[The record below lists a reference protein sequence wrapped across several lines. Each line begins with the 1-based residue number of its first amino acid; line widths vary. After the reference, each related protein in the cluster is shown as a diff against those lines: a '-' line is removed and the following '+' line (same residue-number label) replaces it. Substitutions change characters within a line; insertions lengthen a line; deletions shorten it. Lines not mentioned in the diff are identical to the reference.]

1 MSFTAFTAV
10 TGYPLQGIDLY
21 LQSDTGAVL
30 NTRSNLEVRH
40 NETNRFFAIPYN
52 TALTFKDFFGVF
64 NDIFTF
70 SSGSNFMNVATS
82 GNSFSSRGRHYMISA
97 TLAARPL
104 QNSGDYAF
112 YVSTTTSAIDQDT
125 FFSSPENSINYPA
138 YYLSNVVSFG
148 SNVAQF
154 VVTSMSA
161 QVLDLS
167 RASLAAGGDGSVPLV
182 AQVVYVAGVDF
193 GSNFVQSRFD
203 GTVSTIF
210 SQPFNM
216 TCVAPLHRT
225 LAY

>member
-1 MSFTAFTAV
+1 MSFEVFTSP
-10 TGYPLQGIDLY
+10 TFGYQLQGIDLF
-21 LQSDTGAVL
+21 LRSDTGAVL
-30 NTRSNLEVRH
+30 NTRSNLQVRH

-52 TALTFKDFFGVF
+52 AGLTFSYLFNFGQG
-64 NDIFTF
+64 NANAN
-70 SSGSNFMNVATS
+70 SGFMSIATS
-82 GNSFSSRGRHYMISA
+82 GNSFSGYGRHYMISA

-112 YVSTTTSAIDQDT
+112 YVSTTTRAIDQVT
-125 FFSSPENSINYPA
+125 FFDSPENSINYPGIN
-138 YYLSNVVSFG
+138 YTNVVSFS

-154 VVTSMSA
+154 VVTNMSA

-182 AQVVYVAGVDF
+182 AQVMYVAGVDF
-193 GSNFVQSRFD
+193 GSGFDQSRFE

>member
-1 MSFTAFTAV
+1 MSFTAFTAA
-10 TGYPLQGIDLY
+10 TGYPFQGIDLY
-21 LQSDTGAVL
+21 LLSNTGAVL
-30 NTRSNLEVRH
+30 NTRANLEVRH

-52 TALTFKDFFGVF
+52 AAIKTTVLF
-64 NDIFTF
+64 NIA
-70 SSGSNFMNVATS
+70 GSNFLNVATS
-82 GNSFSSRGRHYMISA
+82 GDLFSQFGRHYMISA

-112 YVSTTTSAIDQDT
+112 YVSTTTRAIDQSG
-125 FFSSPENSINYPA
+125 FSSSPENSINYPS
-138 YYLSNVVSFG
+138 YSNNNLGTFG

-154 VVTSMSA
+154 VVTNMSA

-182 AQVVYVAGVDF
+182 AQVMYVAGVSF
-193 GSNFVQSRFD
+193 GSEYIPSRFQ

-210 SQPFNM
+210 SQPFAL

>member
-21 LQSDTGAVL
+21 LQSDTGAIL

-52 TALTFKDFFGVF
+52 AALTLADLYGI
-64 NDIFTF
+64 NEA
-70 SSGSNFMNVATS
+70 SNFMSQATS
-82 GNSFSSRGRHYMISA
+82 GGNFSPYGRHYMISA

-112 YVSTTTSAIDQDT
+112 NVSTTTIAIDQT
-125 FFSSPENSINYPA
+125 SFFNSPENSINYPQFNFK
-138 YYLSNVVSFG
+138 NVGTFT

-154 VVTSMSA
+154 VVTSMSP

-167 RASLAAGGDGSVPLV
+167 RASLASGGDGSVPLV

-193 GSNFVQSRFD
+193 GANFVQSRFD

>member
-10 TGYPLQGIDLY
+10 TGYPLQGMDLY

-52 TALTFKDFFGVF
+52 AALTLGNLYNFG
-64 NDIFTF
+64 D
-70 SSGSNFMNVATS
+70 GSNFMSVATS
-82 GNSFSSRGRHYMISA
+82 GGSFSTFGRHYMISA

-112 YVSTTTSAIDQDT
+112 YVSTTTRAIDQT
-125 FFSSPENSINYPA
+125 SFFNSPENSINYPQ
-138 YYLSNVVSFG
+138 LSSKNVGTFI

-154 VVTSMSA
+154 VVTSMSS

-167 RASLAAGGDGSVPLV
+167 RASLASGGDGSVPLV
-182 AQVVYVAGVDF
+182 AQVMYVAGVDF

>member
-10 TGYPLQGIDLY
+10 TGYFLQGIDLF

-52 TALTFKDFFGVF
+52 AALTFG
-64 NDIFTF
+64 DIYI
-70 SSGSNFMNVATS
+70 GGEASNFMSQATS
-82 GNSFSSRGRHYMISA
+82 GGTFSIHGRHYMITA

-112 YVSTTTSAIDQDT
+112 NVSTTTRDIDQVS
-125 FFSSPENSINYPA
+125 FFNSPENSINYA
-138 YYLSNVVSFG
+138 QQGYKNVGTFA

-154 VVTSMSA
+154 VVTSMSP

-182 AQVVYVAGVDF
+182 AQVMYVAGVDF
-193 GSNFVQSRFD
+193 GSNFVQSRFE

>member
-52 TALTFKDFFGVF
+52 AALTLGNLYVF
-64 NDIFTF
+64 SD
-70 SSGSNFMNVATS
+70 GSNFMSTATS
-82 GNSFSSRGRHYMISA
+82 SGSFSASGRHYMISA

-112 YVSTTTSAIDQDT
+112 YVSTTTRAIDQT
-125 FFSSPENSINYPA
+125 SFFNSPENSINYPQ
-138 YYLSNVVSFG
+138 LSSKNVGTFI

-154 VVTSMSA
+154 VVTSMSS

-167 RASLAAGGDGSVPLV
+167 RASLASGGDGSVPLV
-182 AQVVYVAGVDF
+182 AQVMYVAGVDF

-210 SQPFNM
+210 SQPFYM

>member
-21 LQSDTGAVL
+21 LQSSTGEVL

-52 TALTFKDFFGVF
+52 AALTSSNLYFF
-64 NDIFTF
+64 ND
-70 SSGSNFMNVATS
+70 GSNFMSIATS
-82 GNSFSSRGRHYMISA
+82 NSLFSNYGRHYMISA

-112 YVSTTTSAIDQDT
+112 YVSTTTRAIDQST
-125 FFSSPENSINYPA
+125 FFSSPENSINYN
-138 YYLSNVVSFG
+138 YYYTRNVGTFG

-154 VVTSMSA
+154 VVTSMSP

-167 RASLAAGGDGSVPLV
+167 RVSLESGGDGSVPLV
-182 AQVVYVAGVDF
+182 AQVMYVAGVNF
-193 GSNFVQSRFD
+193 GSEWVQSRFE

>member
-1 MSFTAFTAV
+1 MFFDAFTAV

-21 LQSDTGAVL
+21 LQSDTGEVL

-52 TALTFKDFFGVF
+52 AALTTSILFLDNVA
-64 NDIFTF
+64 
-70 SSGSNFMNVATS
+70 SNFMNVATNGS
-82 GNSFSSRGRHYMISA
+82 NFINTGRHFMIEA

-112 YVSTTTSAIDQDT
+112 NVSTTTRIINQTSFDN
-125 FFSSPENSINYPA
+125 SPENSINYPA
-138 YYLSNVVSFG
+138 YASKNVGNLS

-154 VVTSMSA
+154 VVTSMSP

-167 RASLAAGGDGSVPLV
+167 RASLASGGDGSVPLV
-182 AQVVYVAGVDF
+182 AQVMYVAGVNF
-193 GSNFVQSRFD
+193 GNNFVQSRFE

-210 SQPFNM
+210 SKPFSM

>member
-10 TGYPLQGIDLY
+10 TGYPLQGIDLF

-52 TALTFKDFFGVF
+52 AALTLS
-64 NDIFTF
+64 DIYI
-70 SSGSNFMNVATS
+70 GGEASNFMSQATS
-82 GNSFSSRGRHYMISA
+82 GGTFFNYGRHYMITA

-112 YVSTTTSAIDQDT
+112 NVSTTTRDIDQVS
-125 FFSSPENSINYPA
+125 FFNSPENSINYA
-138 YYLSNVVSFG
+138 QQGYKNVGTFG

-154 VVTSMSA
+154 VVTSMSP

-182 AQVVYVAGVDF
+182 AQVMYVAGVDF
-193 GSNFVQSRFD
+193 GSNFPQSRFE

>member
-21 LQSDTGAVL
+21 LQSDTGVIL

-52 TALTFKDFFGVF
+52 AALNLGTLYIYS
-64 NDIFTF
+64 N
-70 SSGSNFMNVATS
+70 GSNFMNVATS
-82 GNSFSSRGRHYMISA
+82 GTSFDNFGRHYMISA

-112 YVSTTTSAIDQDT
+112 NVSTTTRAIDQSD
-125 FFSSPENSINYPA
+125 FLQSPENSINYPQIA
-138 YYLSNVVSFG
+138 FKNVGTFA

-154 VVTSMSA
+154 VVTSMSP

-167 RASLAAGGDGSVPLV
+167 RASLAAGGNGSVPLV
-182 AQVVYVAGVDF
+182 AQVMYVAGVDF
-193 GSNFVQSRFD
+193 GSSFVQSRFE

>member
-52 TALTFKDFFGVF
+52 AALTLS
-64 NDIFTF
+64 DIF
-70 SSGSNFMNVATS
+70 SIGDASNFMGVATS
-82 GNSFSSRGRHYMISA
+82 GGSFSPYGRHYMISA

-112 YVSTTTSAIDQDT
+112 NVSTTTRSIDQAT
-125 FFSSPENSINYPA
+125 FFSSPENSINYTGQ
-138 YYLSNVVSFG
+138 STKNVGTFG
-148 SNVAQF
+148 SNVAKF
-154 VVTSMSA
+154 VVTSMSP

-167 RASLAAGGDGSVPLV
+167 RASLASGGDGSVPLV
-182 AQVVYVAGVDF
+182 AQVMYVAGVDF
-193 GSNFVQSRFD
+193 GSSFVPSIFD

>member
-1 MSFTAFTAV
+1 MSFDAFTAV
-10 TGYPLQGIDLY
+10 TGYPLQAIDLY

-52 TALTFKDFFGVF
+52 AALTLSNLYLVSNGA
-64 NDIFTF
+64 
-70 SSGSNFMNVATS
+70 NFMNDGPNDGAFAS
-82 GNSFSSRGRHYMISA
+82 YGRYYMVGA

-104 QNSGDYAF
+104 ENSGDYAF
-112 YVSTTTSAIDQDT
+112 YVSATTTREGTIQT
-125 FFSSPENSINYPA
+125 TIQNSINYNG
-138 YYLSNVVSFG
+138 SNNKNVGTFG
-148 SNVAQF
+148 SNIVEF

-167 RASLAAGGDGSVPLV
+167 RASLAAGGNGSVPLV
-182 AQVVYVAGVDF
+182 AQVMYSAIGGPAAFYPTRFAGMV
-193 GSNFVQSRFD
+193 
-203 GTVSTIF
+203 TTAF
-210 SQPFNM
+210 SQPFAL

>member
-52 TALTFKDFFGVF
+52 AALTFSSLF
-64 NDIFTF
+64 NAGQGNDG
-70 SSGSNFMNVATS
+70 SSNFMSIAT
-82 GNSFSSRGRHYMISA
+82 NSDTFSAYGRHYMVNAI
-97 TLAARPL
+97 LAARPL

-112 YVSTTTSAIDQDT
+112 YVSTTTKATNQSS
-125 FFSSPENSINYPA
+125 FFSSPENSINYPTYITA
-138 YYLSNVVSFG
+138 NVGSFT

-154 VVTSMSA
+154 VVTSMST

-167 RASLAAGGDGSVPLV
+167 RASLASGGDGSVPLV
-182 AQVVYVAGVDF
+182 AQIMYVAGVDF
-193 GSNFVQSRFD
+193 GSSFVQSRFE

>member
-1 MSFTAFTAV
+1 MSFAAFTTV

-21 LQSDTGAVL
+21 LQSDTGTVL

-52 TALTFKDFFGVF
+52 AALTLSELYVG
-64 NDIFTF
+64 NG
-70 SSGSNFMNVATS
+70 GSNFMSVATDAFLFA
-82 GNSFSSRGRHYMISA
+82 NYGRHHMISA

-112 YVSTTTSAIDQDT
+112 NVSTTTRIIDQTT
-125 FFSSPENSINYPA
+125 FFLSPENSINYPG
-138 YYLSNVVSFG
+138 YSNINLGTFG

-154 VVTSMSA
+154 VVTSMSP
-161 QVLDLS
+161 QVLELS
-167 RASLAAGGDGSVPLV
+167 RASLVSGGDGSVPLV
-182 AQVVYVAGVDF
+182 AQVMYVAAVNF
-193 GSNFVQSRFD
+193 GTSFVQSRFE

>member
-1 MSFTAFTAV
+1 MSFAVFTAV
-10 TGYPLQGIDLY
+10 TGYPLQGMDLY

-52 TALTFKDFFGVF
+52 AALTF
-64 NDIFTF
+64 NDLFVTVSNTI
-70 SSGSNFMNVATS
+70 GSNFMSAATS
-82 GNSFSSRGRHYMISA
+82 SANFSPYGRHYMISA

-112 YVSTTTSAIDQDT
+112 YVSTTTRAIDASD
-125 FFSSPENSINYPA
+125 FFNSPENSINYPFFNTA
-138 YYLSNVVSFG
+138 NVGRFG

-154 VVTSMSA
+154 VVTNISA

-167 RASLAAGGDGSVPLV
+167 RASLASGGDGSVPLV
-182 AQVVYVAGVDF
+182 AQVMYVAGVDF
-193 GSNFVQSRFD
+193 GSSFAQSRFD

-210 SQPFNM
+210 SQPFAIN
-216 TCVAPLHRT
+216 CVAPLHRT

>member
-10 TGYPLQGIDLY
+10 TGYPLQAIDLY
-21 LQSDTGAVL
+21 LQSDTGAIL

-52 TALTFKDFFGVF
+52 AALTLA
-64 NDIFTF
+64 NLYNLNE
-70 SSGSNFMNVATS
+70 GSNFMSQATS
-82 GNSFSSRGRHYMISA
+82 GGTFSNYGRHYMIGA

-112 YVSTTTSAIDQDT
+112 YVSTTTKVIDANLFYTLSNNGD
-125 FFSSPENSINYPA
+125 FGPENSINYPA
-138 YYLSNVVSFG
+138 QSQKNVGTFG

-154 VVTSMSA
+154 VVTNMSA

-167 RASLAAGGDGSVPLV
+167 RASLAAGGNGSVPLV
-182 AQVVYVAGVDF
+182 AQVMYVAGVDF
-193 GSNFVQSRFD
+193 GSNFRQSIFD

-210 SQPFNM
+210 SQPFAIN
-216 TCVAPLHRT
+216 CVAPLHRT

>member
-1 MSFTAFTAV
+1 MSFELFTSV

-52 TALTFKDFFGVF
+52 AALTFNDLF
-64 NDIFTF
+64 NNAFNTI
-70 SSGSNFMNVATS
+70 GSNFMYVATS
-82 GNSFSSRGRHYMISA
+82 SSFFSQYGRHFMISA

-112 YVSTTTSAIDQDT
+112 YVSTTTKAIDQGT
-125 FFSSPENSINYPA
+125 FFSSPENSINYPQFVGA
-138 YYLSNVVSFG
+138 NVGRFG

-154 VVTSMSA
+154 VVTSMSS

-182 AQVVYVAGVDF
+182 AQVMYVAGVDF
-193 GSNFVQSRFD
+193 GSNYVQSRFE

-210 SQPFNM
+210 SQPFAL

>member
-10 TGYPLQGIDLY
+10 TGYPSQGIDLY
-21 LQSDTGAVL
+21 LLSNTGAVL

-52 TALTFKDFFGVF
+52 AALTLTNLFGF
-64 NDIFTF
+64 AE
-70 SSGSNFMNVATS
+70 GSNFLGVATS
-82 GNSFSSRGRHYMISA
+82 GVFFGSYGRHYMISG

-112 YVSTTTSAIDQDT
+112 YVSTTTRAIEQNG
-125 FFSSPENSINYPA
+125 FFSSPENSINYPQFNTPNLGT
-138 YYLSNVVSFG
+138 LS

-154 VVTSMSA
+154 VVTSMSP

-182 AQVVYVAGVDF
+182 AQVMYVAGVDF
-193 GSNFVQSRFD
+193 GSDYVQSRFE

-210 SQPFNM
+210 SQPFAIN
-216 TCVAPLHRT
+216 CVAPLHRT

>member
-10 TGYPLQGIDLY
+10 TGYPLQAIDLY

-52 TALTFKDFFGVF
+52 AALTLSDLYL
-64 NDIFTF
+64 
-70 SSGSNFMNVATS
+70 SSNGANFMNDGPNDGAFAS
-82 GNSFSSRGRHYMISA
+82 YGRYYMVGA

-104 QNSGDYAF
+104 ENSGDYAF
-112 YVSTTTSAIDQDT
+112 YVSATTTREGTIQT
-125 FFSSPENSINYPA
+125 TIQNSINYNNF
-138 YYLSNVVSFG
+138 SNSKNVGTFG
-148 SNVAQF
+148 SNIVEF

-182 AQVVYVAGVDF
+182 AQVMYSAIGGPASFYPTRFAGMV
-193 GSNFVQSRFD
+193 
-203 GTVSTIF
+203 TTAF
-210 SQPFNM
+210 SQPFAL

>member
-1 MSFTAFTAV
+1 MSFAVFTSP
-10 TGYPLQGIDLY
+10 TFGCSLQGIDLF

-52 TALTFKDFFGVF
+52 AGLTFSGL
-64 NDIFTF
+64 F
-70 SSGSNFMNVATS
+70 SFITGSGGGSNFMFVATS
-82 GNSFSSRGRHYMISA
+82 SNNFGTYGRHYMISA

-112 YVSTTTSAIDQDT
+112 NVSTTTRSIDQVS
-125 FFSSPENSINYPA
+125 FFFNEENSISYPNYVTQ
-138 YYLSNVVSFG
+138 NVVSLG

-154 VVTSMSA
+154 VVTNMSA

-182 AQVVYVAGVDF
+182 AQVMYVAGVDF
-193 GSNFVQSRFD
+193 GSSYVQSRFE

-210 SQPFNM
+210 SQPFAIN
-216 TCVAPLHRT
+216 CVAPLHRT